1 MALTAAKIRVVRIS
15 GKHVADYSE
24 IFDGVP
30 SKHDGK
36 DAAMIAD
43 LAAKGKGADWSYVAE
58 TEFQAELR
66 YYVRRLSNADKQRTA
81 LIGKLEAELSRYWPE
96 LSEVTDLGAPQH

>member
-36 DAAMIAD
+36 DA
-43 LAAKGKGADWSYVAE
+43 
-58 TEFQAELR
+58 R
-66 YYVRRLSNADKQRTA
+66 
-81 LIGKLEAELSRYWPE
+81 
-96 LSEVTDLGAPQH
+96 